1 MIKAVKIYIMAEVD
15 CKHVVNDS
23 SNTNS
28 ITKESIRQ
36 KVWTYL
42 EENDLACFPRPVY
55 HRIPNFKGANEA
67 AAKVAELE
75 EFKKAHVV
83 KVNPDKPQ
91 ENVRFLVLEAN
102 KTLLVPTP
110 RLKTGLLNRITPP
123 LGCNKNILRICSTS
137 RGVKEYSV
145 PVSLQ
150 SKIKIDL
157 IITGS
162 VAVSK
167 TGLRIGKGE
176 GYADMEYAMMR
187 TVGAINENT
196 VVVTTVHDCQVFDSL
211 PLELFYEHDL
221 PVDIIIT
228 PTKII
233 RCQPR
238 LSKPKSINWSLI
250 TEEKFQEIPIL
261 RKLQTLQKENEFLT
275 KT

>member
-1 MIKAVKIYIMAEVD
+1 MAEVVTGSAD
-15 CKHVVNDS
+15 DDS
-23 SNTNS
+23 GLT
-28 ITKESIRQ
+28 ITVTKESIRQ

-42 EENDLACFPRPVY
+42 EKNDLACFPRPVY

-75 EFKKAHVV
+75 EFKRTRVI

-91 ENVRFLVLEAN
+91 EHVRFLVLEAN

-110 RLKTGLLNRITPP
+110 RLRSGLLNRIVPP
-123 LGCNKNILRICSTS
+123 LGCNKNMLRICSTS

-145 PVSLQ
+145 SIDLQ

-162 VAVSK
+162 VAVSLS
-167 TGLRIGKGE
+167 GERIGKGE

-187 TVGAINENT
+187 TMGAIDENT

-211 PLELFYEHDL
+211 PSQLFKEHDL

-228 PTKII
+228 PKKII

-238 LSKPKSINWSLI
+238 LPKPKCINWSLI
-250 TEEKFQEIPIL
+250 TKEKYQEIPIL
-261 RKLQTLQKENEFLT
+261 QKLQSLQKEQNL
-275 KT
+275 